1 MQDLSEVMG
10 VLRLEDS
17 QQLREFLGNLRAR
30 EEKLA
35 DEAKA
40 REERLAKLADEAKA
54 REERLAEAAK
64 LADEAKAREERLAEE
79 LRRAQQEAADA
90 TAAKRQAEEK
100 LALQSFQ
107 PPAAAQSAPANRA

>member
-1 MQDLSEVMG
+1 MATASKEGSGPMQDLSEVMG

-17 QQLREFLGNLRAR
+17 QQLREFLGNLR
-30 EEKLA
+30 
-35 DEAKA
+35 
-40 REERLAKLADEAKA
+40 
-54 REERLAEAAK
+54 
-64 LADEAKAREERLAEE
+64 AREERLAEE

>member
-17 QQLREFLGNLRAR
+17 QQLREFLENLRAR

-40 REERLAKLADEAKA
+40 REERLAEA
-54 REERLAEAAK
+54 
-64 LADEAKAREERLAEE
+64 AKAREERLAEE